1 MFINVVLERLRNTM
15 NSIIDASRVTKTPII
30 NPNTP
35 VITIDSVQESL
46 VVVDRAASLGTLCEE
61 TV

>member
-1 MFINVVLERLRNTM
+1 MFINVVLERLRSTM
-15 NSIIDASRVTKTPII
+15 NSIIEASGVTKTPII

>member
-1 MFINVVLERLRNTM
+1 M
-15 NSIIDASRVTKTPII
+15 NSIIEPSRVTKTPII

-46 VVVDRAASLGTLCEE
+46 VVVDGTASLGTLCDE